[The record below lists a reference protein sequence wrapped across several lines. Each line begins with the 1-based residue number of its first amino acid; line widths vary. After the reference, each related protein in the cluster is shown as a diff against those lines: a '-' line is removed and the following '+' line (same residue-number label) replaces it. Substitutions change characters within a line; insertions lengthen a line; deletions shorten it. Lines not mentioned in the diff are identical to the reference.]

1 MPHRPA
7 RPAGS
12 VPSSHVAGQPVDEH
26 VQAELEP
33 GVPAAGVVLLAVL
46 VPAVALLASAVPV
59 RRAARL
65 RPAPA
70 LRAE

>member
-1 MPHRPA
+1 MAPPSPEALVTVRPGI
-7 RPAGS
+7 PAG
-12 VPSSHVAGQPVDEH
+12 
-26 VQAELEP
+26 
-33 GVPAAGVVLLAVL
+33 GVVLLAGA
-46 VPAVALLASAVPV
+46 VPVVALLASAVPV